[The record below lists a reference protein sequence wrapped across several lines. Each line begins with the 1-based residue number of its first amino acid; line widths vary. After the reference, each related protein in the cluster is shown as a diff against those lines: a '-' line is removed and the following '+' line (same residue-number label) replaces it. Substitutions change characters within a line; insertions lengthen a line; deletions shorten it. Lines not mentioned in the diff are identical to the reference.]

1 MIEVACA
8 VIRAENRVLIAQRGP
23 GRDEGLWEFPGGKKK
38 PGETILQ
45 AAERELKEELGLDVT
60 AIRELTSY
68 CPEHLGNGQL
78 KLVFIECFC
87 KDIEPSLKEHNSVA
101 LVELIELE
109 LYTFIRGDENFVQWF
124 LHNQS

>member
-45 AAERELKEELGLDVT
+45 AAERELKEELGLGVT
-60 AIRELTSY
+60 AIQELTSY
-68 CPEHLGNGQL
+68 CPEHIANGQL
-78 KLVFIECFC
+78 KLVFIECVC
-87 KDIEPSLKEHNSVA
+87 NDIEPSLKEHISVA
-101 LVELIELE
+101 LVELEELE
-109 LYTFIRGDENFVQWF
+109 KYTFIPGDENFVRWYIKQY
-124 LHNQS
+124 